1 MTLRSSTRPP
11 RRRSRRR
18 RQILLILLG
27 IAAAAVVFA
36 LGVAVGQALEDRPE
50 PGQPVTDVST
60 IQPWTQTGQA
70 TVTVT
75 RTES

>member
-11 RRRSRRR
+11 RRSSRSRR
-18 RQILLILLG
+18 ILLILLG
-27 IAAAAVVFA
+27 IAAVAVVFA
-36 LGVAVGQALEDRPE
+36 LGVAMGQALEDRPE

-75 RTES
+75 QTES